1 MKNGI
6 MSSWILFLLAGL
18 LVACGGKPS
27 TPTITPTVGM
37 IVWGGDHP
45 SLQMD
50 LIGTIATSPVKL
62 IEVRG
67 VAVDQAGNLYVVDKG
82 NSQVLK
88 FDRTG
93 KILLQWGSQGTG
105 DGQFD
110 MSGNGTGFVAVDSQ
124 GYIYVTDTYHVQ
136 KFDNQGKFL
145 TRWGTEGTG
154 DGQFMLALMLAIDPQ
169 DNIYVVDLDNDNVQK
184 FDSNGKFLLSWG
196 GNGTGAGQFMRPT
209 AVAIDLQ
216 GNVLVA
222 DVGTGRLQKF
232 DSSGRFLGQVFL
244 GAVDNL
250 VIGPIA
256 LAVGAQ
262 GQIYIGE
269 YAQGRVDEFDSSGKL
284 LAAWGNTGTYEEKMS
299 EAGGLALDKDGSI
312 YVADAFNHRVLKYR
326 QH

>member
-1 MKNGI
+1 

-50 LIGTIATSPVKL
+50 LI
-62 IEVRG
+62 
-67 VAVDQAGNLYVVDKG
+67 GNLYVVDKG

-196 GNGTGAGQFMRPT
+196 G
-209 AVAIDLQ
+209 
-216 GNVLVA
+216 
-222 DVGTGRLQKF
+222 
-232 DSSGRFLGQVFL
+232 
-244 GAVDNL
+244 
-250 VIGPIA
+250 
-256 LAVGAQ
+256 
-262 GQIYIGE
+262 
-269 YAQGRVDEFDSSGKL
+269 
-284 LAAWGNTGTYEEKMS
+284 
-299 EAGGLALDKDGSI
+299 
-312 YVADAFNHRVLKYR
+312 
-326 QH
+326 

>member
-1 MKNGI
+1 
-6 MSSWILFLLAGL
+6 
-18 LVACGGKPS
+18 
-27 TPTITPTVGM
+27 
-37 IVWGGDHP
+37 
-45 SLQMD
+45 
-50 LIGTIATSPVKL
+50 
-62 IEVRG
+62 
-67 VAVDQAGNLYVVDKG
+67 
-82 NSQVLK
+82 
-88 FDRTG
+88 
-93 KILLQWGSQGTG
+93 
-105 DGQFD
+105 
-110 MSGNGTGFVAVDSQ
+110 
-124 GYIYVTDTYHVQ
+124 
-136 KFDNQGKFL
+136 
-145 TRWGTEGTG
+145 
-154 DGQFMLALMLAIDPQ
+154 
-169 DNIYVVDLDNDNVQK
+169 
-184 FDSNGKFLLSWG
+184 
-196 GNGTGAGQFMRPT
+196 MRPT